1 MNYTENLRDQFTRLH
16 DALSQAAGRP
26 RGWTG
31 EAMDFFV
38 ARESGLYEEASLILD
53 RMVKALLAEGDW
65 E

>member
-1 MNYTENLRDQFTRLH
+1 M
-16 DALSQAAGRP
+16 SQAAGRP

-38 ARESGLYEEASLILD
+38 AREAGLYEEASLILD
-53 RMVKALLAEGDW
+53 RMEKALLAEGDW